1 MRTTRLL
8 QLLSLVLLLATIS
21 ITVFV
26 EQHRPSKADG
36 SGFPTVSGTQI
47 IDASGN
53 PLVLRG
59 TQVET
64 SFMYAGSWKGK
75 KNNVT
80 SKLNPTVF
88 NQMTTNWHMNTLRL
102 SISNWIYASDPVN
115 YLNLLD
121 QVVQEANQAGLYV
134 ILNLHDDQKSGSP
147 YGTGAAVPKPET
159 VDFWKTIAAHYASNS
174 MVMFEPFNEPAY
186 PDANTWLNGGGT
198 VTGSTGK
205 STTIVGMQAL
215 VDAIRATGAPQIIV
229 IGGVAT
235 AITGN
240 QFIQDPN
247 IIYTRHVYQQV
258 ASGNPTIWD
267 ALWGPL
273 KGQYPLDFGEWALLP
288 NTNLASRCKGATMAN
303 ADQLVTNFMN
313 YMDQNAISWTAW
325 QFDTYYLIQDHT
337 SFTPTRLDD
346 PNNPWV
352 CPAPTST
359 AGMGTVVQQ
368 HLLSL
373 PTP

>member
-1 MRTTRLL
+1 MRTKRAFL
-8 QLLSLVLLLATIS
+8 LLSIVLLIVTIS
-21 ITVFV
+21 LTFFT
-26 EQHRPSKADG
+26 EQHKPTRASG
-36 SGFPTVSGTQI
+36 NGFPYVSGTQL

-53 PLVLRG
+53 PLILRG

-64 SFMYAGSWKGK
+64 SFMYAGSWKT

-88 NQMTTNWHMNTLRL
+88 NQMTTNWHMNVLRL
-102 SISNWIYASDPVN
+102 SLSNWIYASDPVN
-115 YLNLLD
+115 YMNLLD
-121 QVVQEANQAGLYV
+121 QVVQQANQAGLYV
-134 ILNLHDDQKSGSP
+134 ILNLHDDKKSGSP

-159 VDFWKTIAAHYASNS
+159 VDFWQTIATHYLNNT
-174 MVMFEPFNEPAY
+174 MVMFEVFNEPQY

-215 VDAIRATGAPQIIV
+215 VDAIRSTGAPQIIV

-247 IIYTRHVYQQV
+247 IVYTRHVYQQV
-258 ASGNPTIWD
+258 PSGNPTAWD

-288 NTNLASRCKGATMAN
+288 NTTLASRCKGATMAN

-313 YMDQNAISWTAW
+313 YMDQNGINWTAW
-325 QFDTYYLIQDHT
+325 QFDTYDLIQDHT
-337 SFTPTRLDD
+337 TFTPTRLDD

-352 CPAPTST
+352 CPSPTST
-359 AGMGTVVQQ
+359 AGMGAVVQQ
-368 HLLSL
+368 HLLS
-373 PTP
+373 